1 MKQIMFVA
9 GEASGDN
16 HGADVI
22 KCLMQQDDV
31 QCFGIGGDKMCAAGM
46 EMLFDINDIAVV
58 GFIEVIKHF
67 KPIRAAWH
75 VAVQALENRQ
85 PDLLVLID
93 YPGFNLRLAK
103 KAKALGITVLYY
115 ISPQIWA
122 WHQSRV
128 YKIKKCVDHMAVIFP
143 FEVPF
148 YEKAG
153 VPVTYVGSPLTEQV
167 HPIAQDAA
175 RAALSLYADTHYI
188 GLAPGSRMSELTRLL
203 STMLDAANL
212 LFKDDPKRH
221 FLLPIAS
228 TLKPSDFAPYLA
240 QHPHLP
246 IQLIERNTHRTLA
259 ACDAVMCTSG
269 TATLETAILGV
280 PMVILYKTTPLTYQL
295 AKRLVKVD
303 HIGLCNIVAG
313 KRAVPELIQHDA
325 TAENIH
331 QALLPLLT
339 DPEHQQAIKADLNT
353 VREKLGKPGAA
364 KNVAHI
370 IHCLTPNQG

>member
-9 GEASGDN
+9 GEASGDT

-22 KCLMQQDDV
+22 KHLMQQGDV
-31 QCFGIGGDKMCAAGM
+31 ECFGIGGDNMRAAGM
-46 EMLFDINDIAVV
+46 ETLFDINDIAVV
-58 GFIEVIKHF
+58 GFIEVIKHL

-75 VAVQALENRQ
+75 TAVHALEHRR
-85 PDLLVLID
+85 PDVLVLID

-128 YKIKKCVDHMAVIFP
+128 YKIKQCVDHMAVIFP

-167 HPIAQDAA
+167 HPIAQEVA
-175 RAALSLYADTHYI
+175 RTALSLDAHTQYI

-203 STMLDAANL
+203 PTMLDAANL
-212 LFKDDPKRH
+212 LFKNDPTRQ

-240 QHPHLP
+240 QHPQLP
-246 IQLIERNTHRTLA
+246 IRCIEHNTHHTLA

-303 HIGLCNIVAG
+303 HIGLCNIVVG
-313 KRAVPELIQHDA
+313 KRAVPELIQHEA
-325 TAENIH
+325 TADNI
-331 QALLPLLT
+331 QQTLLPLLT
-339 DPEHQQAIKADLNT
+339 DPVRQHAIKGDLDK

-364 KNVAHI
+364 QKVTHLI
-370 IHCLTPNQG
+370 QSMSK

>member
-22 KCLMQQDDV
+22 KHLMQQGDV
-31 QCFGIGGDKMCAAGM
+31 QCFGIGGDKMRAAGM
-46 EMLFDINDIAVV
+46 EALFDINDIAVV
-58 GFIEVIKHF
+58 GFIEVIKHI

-75 VAVQALENRQ
+75 VAVQALEKRQ
-85 PDLLVLID
+85 PDVLVLID

-128 YKIKKCVDHMAVIFP
+128 YKIKQCVDHMAVVFP

-167 HPIAQDAA
+167 HPIAQEAA
-175 RAALSLYADTHYI
+175 RIALSLNAQTQYI

-203 STMLDAANL
+203 PAMLDAADL
-212 LFKDDPKRH
+212 LFKEDPTRQ

-228 TLKPSDFAPYLA
+228 TLKPSDFSPYLA

-246 IQLIERNTHRTLA
+246 IQLIEHNTHNILA

-313 KRAVPELIQHDA
+313 KRAVPELIQHEA
-325 TAENIH
+325 TAENIKH
-331 QALLPLLT
+331 ALLPLLT
-339 DPEHQQAIKADLNT
+339 DPQRQQAIKTDLAI
-353 VREKLGKPGAA
+353 VREKLGQPGAA
-364 KNVAHI
+364 KQVVMLIQKLCA
-370 IHCLTPNQG
+370 